1 MANTLPATAEA
12 SGVPGLQMLKQFGND
27 AWSAIR
33 STTGRALET
42 AAVDPGGAA
51 ARATAGAVAAGT
63 GAGVANEIAGNPQ
76 IGGDNFWSDLLGS
89 VAGVAGAS
97 TLGGGVKTVADMAR
111 AVTGNPNL
119 SSEVVRGEVA
129 DRLIN
134 NSTEMGQQFVDTG
147 AVDTAPLVSK
157 LRAPSPAE
165 EVVPGFRA
173 NIGDRTQDTGLATMA
188 YNQDAAMPG
197 AANSRRAGNEQA
209 IGRRMDELAP
219 EGNAGQFR
227 ADIQTSVDQR
237 LAAQDDAVRTAETEF
252 NRAMG
257 GLQPGERMAEG
268 RGAAIREGV
277 ENAER
282 AAREVERAAYQD
294 IQGNVDAAPF
304 AEAFDG
310 VTNGLR
316 LADQQAITDLGATL
330 GIPHQL
336 AGRDLPVHIQE
347 MTALRSRLTTAQRNA
362 NRGPQP
368 DSNRARVIGRYIDA
382 LDTALEG
389 AGVDEGTLAQLQR
402 ARDTSRWVNE
412 RFNRPGDPLALTMS
426 RKEGRPDVPDSAVAS
441 KFVQPDTGQVSNL
454 DRLFA
459 ETDLS
464 SRGAGTRQA
473 IRDEILSRLPQEGS
487 GEIGEFMQRY
497 SGALSRF
504 PGLEAEIRQ
513 AAGAA
518 GTAEQTRTA
527 AAATQRDLTTPG
539 RSPEASYLR
548 YSDDRTVDAVRSV
561 INAPD
566 PRAATRQLLDAAG
579 RTKASIENARAAFW
593 TDIQKGGRLSAPGVT
608 GEDRWSGRKL
618 RDLLDDPKRSAV
630 LEELYSDNPEQLDDI
645 ATVFDALAKSESSV
659 RAKAAGTSG
668 TAQGR
673 GAVTGRFDPALS
685 ASSLASRVRSVHRGQ
700 LSPGIAAIDVLT
712 TWMRRR
718 SAQVQARAID
728 SLASAVVN
736 NPDLAADLLE
746 QFNPADYAA
755 KRRTILQKYGV
766 RATQVL
772 NLLDEAQA
780 PQDDTMDVIN
790 GDDR

>member
-1 MANTLPATAEA
+1 
-12 SGVPGLQMLKQFGND
+12 
-27 AWSAIR
+27 
-33 STTGRALET
+33 
-42 AAVDPGGAA
+42 
-51 ARATAGAVAAGT
+51 
-63 GAGVANEIAGNPQ
+63 
-76 IGGDNFWSDLLGS
+76 
-89 VAGVAGAS
+89 
-97 TLGGGVKTVADMAR
+97 
-111 AVTGNPNL
+111 
-119 SSEVVRGEVA
+119 
-129 DRLIN
+129 
-134 NSTEMGQQFVDTG
+134 
-147 AVDTAPLVSK
+147 
-157 LRAPSPAE
+157 
-165 EVVPGFRA
+165 
-173 NIGDRTQDTGLATMA
+173 
-188 YNQDAAMPG
+188 
-197 AANSRRAGNEQA
+197 
-209 IGRRMDELAP
+209 
-219 EGNAGQFR
+219 
-227 ADIQTSVDQR
+227 
-237 LAAQDDAVRTAETEF
+237 
-252 NRAMG
+252 
-257 GLQPGERMAEG
+257 
-268 RGAAIREGV
+268 
-277 ENAER
+277 
-282 AAREVERAAYQD
+282 
-294 IQGNVDAAPF
+294 
-304 AEAFDG
+304 
-310 VTNGLR
+310 
-316 LADQQAITDLGATL
+316 
-330 GIPHQL
+330 
-336 AGRDLPVHIQE
+336 
-347 MTALRSRLTTAQRNA
+347 
-362 NRGPQP
+362 
-368 DSNRARVIGRYIDA
+368 
-382 LDTALEG
+382 LEG

-412 RFNRPGDPLALTMS
+412 RFNRPGDPLALTAS
-426 RKEGRPDVPDSAVAS
+426 RKEGRPDVPDSAVAG

-464 SRGAGTRQA
+464 SQGANTRQA
-473 IRDEILSRLPQEGS
+473 IRDEILSRLPREGS

-504 PGLEAEIRQ
+504 PGLEAEIRD

-518 GTAEQTRTA
+518 GRAETTRATATA
-527 AAATQRDLTTPG
+527 ARRDLTTPG
-539 RSPEASYLR
+539 RSPEASYLK
-548 YSDDRTVDAVRSV
+548 YSNDRLLDSVRSV
-561 INAPD
+561 ISDPD

-579 RTKASIENARAAFW
+579 RSRASIENARAAFW
-593 TDIQKGGRLSAPGVT
+593 ADIQDTTEMTARGIT
-608 GEDRWSGRKL
+608 GEQRWSAAKL
-618 RDLLDDPKRSAV
+618 RNLLDDPKRGAV
-630 LEELYSDNPEQLDDI
+630 AEELYADDPKQIEDI
-645 ATVFDALAKSESSV
+645 ATVFDALANAENSV